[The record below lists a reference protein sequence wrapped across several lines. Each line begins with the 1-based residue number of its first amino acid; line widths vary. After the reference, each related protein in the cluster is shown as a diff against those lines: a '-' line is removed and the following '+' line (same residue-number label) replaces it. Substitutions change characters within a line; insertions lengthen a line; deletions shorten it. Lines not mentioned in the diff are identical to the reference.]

1 MAGELPM
8 TNTTLPGGSA
18 AGAAVAVDQ
27 EDALRSASWSLLA
40 NLLGRAPDENV
51 LDVLSRIESGGDAAE
66 SLLAG
71 AWSML
76 RDAAG
81 KSSPAELSDEY
92 HELFIGIGRGE
103 LVPYGSWYLTGFL
116 MEQPLAKL
124 RVDLEALGFERQ
136 EGVKEPEDHAAA
148 LCDVMAMISSGDN
161 AVPLEQQSAFFE
173 RHISPWMGRFFRD
186 MQEASAAR
194 FYRAVGSLGEQF
206 IEVEKEYL
214 RVPGS
219 EATAPA
225 SGKPSRPS

>member
-1 MAGELPM
+1 M
-8 TNTTLPGGSA
+8 TNPIQPDAPA
-18 AGAAVAVDQ
+18 AGASVAVGE
-27 EDALRSASWSLLA
+27 EDALRGASWGLLA
-40 NLLGRAPDENV
+40 NLLGRAPDEQV
-51 LDVLSRIESGGDAAE
+51 LEVLSRIDRVGESAD

-71 AWSML
+71 AWGML

-116 MEQPLAKL
+116 MEQPLARL
-124 RVDLEALGFERQ
+124 RVDLQALGFERQ

-148 LCDVMAMISSGDN
+148 LCDVMAMISSGDD

-219 EATAPA
+219 EAPAPA